1 MKLCKEHIFLT
12 LLIYNIYQ
20 KLGTNEIDV
29 DLIEEELERLYYRT
43 NDSELR
49 EELYKI
55 WKYLEDYLCEL
66 EQMRIITYNVEV
78 DTSND
83 VIIRKVI
90 LNEKL
95 RKKLPKLKFLSGIT
109 Y

>member
-29 DLIEEELERLYYRT
+29 DLIEEELERLHYHT

-49 EELYKI
+49 DELYKI

-83 VIIRKVI
+83 AIIRKVI

-95 RKKLPKLKFLSGIT
+95 RKNLPKFKFLSGIT